1 MSNLLLE
8 LQGNNFI
15 NRTIFPHRL
24 FLFNDI
30 LLYKKRKFLR
40 RREVTIAYSHISQV
54 NLVRGIIFATIEIIS
69 TGSENII
76 LRGIPKDLA
85 SRAKKIIDQ
94 KIFMEHAKHIPD
106 HSQDKNELLKYD
118 KSIQRLKE
126 LFMRGKLSKKEYN
139 ERHRELLEDM

>member
-24 FLFNDI
+24 FLYNDI

-40 RREVTIAYSHISQV
+40 RKEVTIAYSHIAQA

-69 TGSENII
+69 TGSENIK
-76 LRGIPKDLA
+76 LRGVPKELA

-106 HSQDKNELLKYD
+106 HSQNKNELMKYER
-118 KSIQRLKE
+118 SVQRLKE
-126 LFMRGKLSKKEYN
+126 LFIRGKISKKEYN
-139 ERHRELLEDM
+139 ERHRELIEEM